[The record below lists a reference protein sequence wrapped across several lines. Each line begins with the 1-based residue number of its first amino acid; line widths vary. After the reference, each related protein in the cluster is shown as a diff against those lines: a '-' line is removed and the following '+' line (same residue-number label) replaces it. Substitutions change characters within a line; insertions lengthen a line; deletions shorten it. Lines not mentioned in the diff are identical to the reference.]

1 MAIRQDLS
9 ALLDKKMDRKD
20 FLKHVGVAVVAMTG
34 VAAIARAFAQS
45 QQQQSL
51 SKTSAATPT
60 SGYGGSAYG
69 GSKTS

>member
-1 MAIRQDLS
+1 MAIRHDLS

-20 FLKHVGVAVVAMTG
+20 FLKHVGVAVVAVTG
-34 VAAIARAFAQS
+34 VAAIAKTLAQS
-45 QQQQSL
+45 QQQSL
-51 SKTSAATPT
+51 TKTSAATRS